1 MIIIVCLLVFPPL
14 RAYIKSIDNTFKNVV
29 YRGMNSPK
37 KVRDLKKTR
46 FSRAAPR
53 PESDEILG
61 NLGASD
67 LRRGLDM
74 KPRSRDVVGTK
85 NEAKM

>member
-1 MIIIVCLLVFPPL
+1 MCLLVLSPL
-14 RAYIKSIDNTFKNVV
+14 KLYIKSIDNIFKNVV

-46 FSRAAPR
+46 FSREAPR

-67 LRRGLDM
+67 LFRGLDM
-74 KPRSRDVVGTK
+74 KPGSQDIVGTK
-85 NEAKM
+85 NKVKI

>member
-1 MIIIVCLLVFPPL
+1 
-14 RAYIKSIDNTFKNVV
+14 
-29 YRGMNSPK
+29 MNSLK

-46 FSRAAPR
+46 FSRVAPR
-53 PESDEILG
+53 PESDEIFG

-74 KPRSRDVVGTK
+74 KLGRQDVVGTK
-85 NEAKM
+85 NKAKMREN

>member
-1 MIIIVCLLVFPPL
+1 
-14 RAYIKSIDNTFKNVV
+14 
-29 YRGMNSPK
+29 MNSLMK
-37 KVRDLKKTR
+37 ARDLKKTR

-67 LRRGLDM
+67 FRRGL
-74 KPRSRDVVGTK
+74 SAEIEVVGIASSAWK
-85 NEAKM
+85 CVRVIGDLRKCA

>member
-1 MIIIVCLLVFPPL
+1 M
-14 RAYIKSIDNTFKNVV
+14 YIKSIDNTFKNVV

-37 KVRDLKKTR
+37 KVHDLKKTSF

-53 PESDEILG
+53 PESDEFFEK
-61 NLGASD
+61 LGASD

-74 KPRSRDVVGTK
+74 KPGSRDVVGMK
-85 NEAKM
+85 NEVKM

>member
-1 MIIIVCLLVFPPL
+1 MCLLVFPPL
-14 RAYIKSIDNTFKNVV
+14 KAYIKSIDNTFKNVV

-74 KPRSRDVVGTK
+74 KPGSQAVVGTK

>member
-1 MIIIVCLLVFPPL
+1 
-14 RAYIKSIDNTFKNVV
+14 
-29 YRGMNSPK
+29 MNSPK

-53 PESDEILG
+53 PESDEILE

-67 LRRGLDM
+67 LRRGLDV
-74 KPRSRDVVGTK
+74 KPGSRDVVGTK
-85 NEAKM
+85 TGAKM

>member
-1 MIIIVCLLVFPPL
+1 M
-14 RAYIKSIDNTFKNVV
+14 YIKSIDNTFKNVV

-53 PESDEILG
+53 PESDEIFG

-67 LRRGLDM
+67 FRRGLDM
-74 KPRSRDVVGTK
+74 KPGSRDVVGTK
-85 NEAKM
+85 NEVKL

>member
-1 MIIIVCLLVFPPL
+1 
-14 RAYIKSIDNTFKNVV
+14 
-29 YRGMNSPK
+29 MNSPK

-53 PESDEILG
+53 PESGEIFG

-67 LRRGLDM
+67 FRRGLDM
-74 KPRSRDVVGTK
+74 KPGSRDVVGTK
-85 NEAKM
+85 NEAKMREN